1 MAVPESLCSIS
12 DSSDKDDGAAPS
24 SEYLSVNEIPAFIL
38 LSDVLVVRLSRDG
51 TKVSV
56 VVVVVVVAAAPYLQP
71 GKNWTKR
78 LLSTDSSGL

>member
-38 LSDVLVVRLSRDG
+38 LSDVLVVRAIS
-51 TKVSV
+51 
-56 VVVVVVVAAAPYLQP
+56 
-71 GKNWTKR
+71 
-78 LLSTDSSGL
+78 

>member
-1 MAVPESLCSIS
+1 MAVPESLCSIC

-38 LSDVLVVRLSRDG
+38 SSNALAVRISRDG

-56 VVVVVVVAAAPYLQP
+56 VVAAPYL
-71 GKNWTKR
+71 
-78 LLSTDSSGL
+78 

>member
-24 SEYLSVNEIPAFIL
+24 SEYISVNEIPAFIL
-38 LSDVLVVRLSRDG
+38 SSNVLAVRISRDA

-56 VVVVVVVAAAPYLQP
+56 VVAAPYLQP
-71 GKNWTKR
+71 GKDWTKR
-78 LLSTDSSGL
+78 LLPTDSSGW